1 MQSIDE
7 RAQFVA
13 KRIRFQNGERHSVLS
28 RVGGLP
34 VHEAALFLARFR
46 TRGRSANTIHFVCVT
61 LSLVHRWLQTAQ
73 IDLRARLHQGQFL
86 TLPELTRLAEAA
98 QYRLADLADDEVES
112 VKPQVINLHSVRRRL
127 KSQTPETQPVDVATQ
142 ASRIRYAAAYLEF
155 LSGYFG
161 ADLPKEQRAQLKE
174 STDIGMRALLS
185 NMPMVSRRDKPGARH
200 GLSPEDQNRVLAA
213 IDPDSPIN
221 PWKRGFVRHRNWLIV
236 VLLLATG
243 MRRGELLGLQI
254 GDLSPNS
261 PKLTIV
267 RRADSASDARMTQQ
281 VAKTNARELELR
293 PALMRAVWEYIKV
306 RRSIKAARR
315 IPQLIISDE
324 GEALSA
330 QSITKLFADLRRAC
344 PGLPVNLTSHVMR
357 HTWNERF
364 SEQAEHMQLSDSV
377 EERARN
383 EQQGWADD
391 SKMSKT
397 YTRRHAQA
405 KGRQVALKLQEA
417 LDAPEK

>member
-1 MQSIDE
+1 M
-7 RAQFVA
+7 
-13 KRIRFQNGERHSVLS
+13 S
-28 RVGGLP
+28 RGLLDG
-34 VHEAALFLARFR
+34 VQQE
-46 TRGRSANTIHFVCVT
+46 
-61 LSLVHRWLQTAQ
+61 
-73 IDLRARLHQGQFL
+73 
-86 TLPELTRLAEAA
+86 
-98 QYRLADLADDEVES
+98 
-112 VKPQVINLHSVRRRL
+112 
-127 KSQTPETQPVDVATQ
+127 PVDVATQ

-185 NMPMVSRRDKPGARH
+185 NM
-200 GLSPEDQNRVLAA
+200 
-213 IDPDSPIN
+213 
-221 PWKRGFVRHRNWLIV
+221 
-236 VLLLATG
+236 
-243 MRRGELLGLQI
+243 
-254 GDLSPNS
+254 
-261 PKLTIV
+261 
-267 RRADSASDARMTQQ
+267 TQQ

-315 IPQLIISDE
+315 VPQLIISDE